1 MGEVTFDNLTLE
13 AGLLGQL
20 HVDLQF
26 GLTCWAAY
34 QYDLAQRQA
43 GFSVYEIGLAE
54 RRNALLSSVLLP
66 TLSGY
71 QTINDPKLINN
82 AGLTTPGSIAHLK
95 LSGFMQ
101 ADGGLSNPGVTQLA
115 NDLRAAYS
123 NPNISS
129 IILEVNSGGGQM
141 VAGDILRVAV
151 SERNKPVIAYG
162 WLIGSAAYNAVTG
175 ADEIIAANTGAEFG
189 SLGAMYQMNKQV
201 LAYLKENTVSVYSD
215 ASPGKNAG
223 SRAAVENDD
232 FSVFKKE
239 VTAATE
245 IFHQTVQASR
255 PLRGNEDKIKS
266 TLDGSM
272 FFADEAKRRG
282 LIDSIGN
289 FNFAIARAKRWERMK

>member
-1 MGEVTFDNLTLE
+1 MGEVTFDNFTLE

-26 GLTCWAAY
+26 GLNCWAAY
-34 QYDLAQRQA
+34 QYDLAQRKA

-54 RRNALLSSVLLP
+54 RRQALLSSVLIP
-66 TLSGY
+66 TPEGY
-71 QTINDPKLINN
+71 QTIDDTKLIKN
-82 AGLTTPGSIAHLK
+82 ASLTTPGSIAHLK